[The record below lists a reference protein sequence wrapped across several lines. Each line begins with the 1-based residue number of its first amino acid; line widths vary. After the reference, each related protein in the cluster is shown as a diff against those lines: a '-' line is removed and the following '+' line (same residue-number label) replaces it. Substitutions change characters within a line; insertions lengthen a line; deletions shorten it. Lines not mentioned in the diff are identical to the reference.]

1 MLLLNMI
8 NNNELIDQIKLYN
21 KFLNS
26 DSVNKAYNFALEAHQ
41 NQKREEGVPYII
53 HPVAVAKI
61 LTDLKLDS
69 ATITTGLL
77 HDTIE
82 DTKETYE
89 SVKKEFGE
97 EVANLVDGVTKI
109 SALEDKASIDSKAE
123 NFRKLILA
131 TSKDIRVLLVKLA
144 DRLHNMRTIHFLKDK
159 DKIIRKAKETMEIY
173 APLADRMGMNR
184 IRDELEDLS
193 FSVLNKPARDLI
205 LERLKFIKNNRDDT
219 FKSISLDLIE
229 LLKSNGINATIT
241 GREKTPFSIWRK
253 IQNKKISLEQLTDII
268 GFRIVVKNIED
279 CYKALGIFH
288 SKFSTIPGKFKDY
301 ISTPKINKYK
311 SIHTSVIGPKKNRIE
326 IQIRTFEMQEFAE
339 RGIASHW
346 KYKSSEKFSE
356 LSWKEYD
363 WLRDLVEIIET
374 GNSPEHYYEFTKLQM
389 FQDNVFCF
397 TPEGAVIKLPMKATP
412 IDFAYAVH
420 TKIGN
425 SAIGC
430 LVNGQDTTLQTTLKN
445 GDLVKIETSKNASP
459 SLHWLSSSKTGKARA
474 AIRRYWQDKSLEN
487 TNLIEKNYSSTIE
500 VDLPHEPGA
509 LGNICSLI
517 GLNKGNIINVELLD
531 RREDYLK
538 FSFDLQIK
546 DLKNFTNL
554 ISQIKQS
561 NLKFRIIRHKQKKNA
576 FIKRIFDN
584 FKRN

>member
-1 MLLLNMI
+1 MI
-8 NNNELIDQIKLYN
+8 SNTDLINKIKSYN

-26 DSVNKAYNFALEAHQ
+26 DSLNKAFTFALDAHQ

-53 HPVAVAKI
+53 HPVAVANI

-82 DTKETYE
+82 DTNVTFET
-89 SVKKEFGE
+89 VKKEFGE
-97 EVANLVDGVTKI
+97 EVANLVDGVTKL
-109 SALEDKASIDSKAE
+109 SALENKASNNSKAE

-144 DRLHNMRTIHFLKDK
+144 DRLHNMRTINFVKDK
-159 DKIIRKAKETMEIY
+159 EKIIRKAKETMEIY

-193 FSVLNKPARDLI
+193 FSVLNEPARNLI
-205 LERLKFIKNNRDDT
+205 IDRLKFIKSNREDT
-219 FKSISLDLIE
+219 FKIIAAELISLLNSKGIE
-229 LLKSNGINATIT
+229 ATIT

-268 GFRIVVKNIED
+268 GFRILVNNIDD
-279 CYKALGIFH
+279 CYKTLGIFH
-288 SKFSTIPGKFKDY
+288 NQFSAIPGKFKDY

-326 IQIRTFEMQEFAE
+326 IQIRTHDMNEFAE

-356 LSWKEYD
+356 ISWKEYD

-389 FQDNVFCF
+389 FQENVFCF
-397 TPEGAVIKLPMKATP
+397 TPKGAVIKLPKKATS

-420 TKIGN
+420 TKIGD

-430 LVNGQDTTLQTTLKN
+430 KINGTVSTLQTDLKN
-445 GDLVKIETSKNASP
+445 GDMIEIITSKNASP
-459 SLHWLSSSKTGKARA
+459 SLHWLSSSKTGKARSS
-474 AIRRYWQDKSLEN
+474 IRRYWQDKSF
-487 TNLIEKNYSSTIE
+487 EKSKPEARSYTSTIV
-500 VDLPHEPGA
+500 VDLPHKPGA
-509 LGNICSLI
+509 LGDISSLI
-517 GLNKGNIINVELLD
+517 GVNKGNILNVEMLEKKKEFLQ
-531 RREDYLK
+531 

-554 ISQIKQS
+554 ISQIKQTS
-561 NLKFRIIRHKQKKNA
+561 FNFKIVRHKQKKNA
-576 FIKRIFDN
+576 FIRRIFEN

>member
-1 MLLLNMI
+1 MI
-8 NNNELIDQIKLYN
+8 NNNELITKIKSYN
-21 KFLNS
+21 RFLNS
-26 DSVNKAYNFALEAHQ
+26 ESLNKAYNFALDAHQ

-53 HPVAVAKI
+53 HPVAVANI
-61 LTDLKLDS
+61 LTELKLDS

-82 DTKETYE
+82 DTNVTYE
-89 SVKKEFGE
+89 TVKKEFGE

-109 SALEDKASIDSKAE
+109 SALEDKASNNSKAE

-144 DRLHNMRTIHFLKDK
+144 DRLHNMRTIQFVKDK

-173 APLADRMGMNR
+173 APLADRMGMNK

-205 LERLKFIKNNRDDT
+205 LDRLKIIKNNREDT
-219 FKSISLDLIE
+219 FKVIAAELID
-229 LLKSNGINATIT
+229 LLKSNGIHALIT

-253 IQNKKISLEQLTDII
+253 IQNKKISLEQLTDIV
-268 GFRIVVKNIED
+268 GFRILVDSVDD
-279 CYKALGIFH
+279 CYKTLGFFH
-288 SKFSTIPGKFKDY
+288 SKFSAIPGKFKDY

-326 IQIRTFEMQEFAE
+326 IQIRTKEMHEFAE

-346 KYKSSEKFSE
+346 KYKSSEKFSD

-389 FQDNVFCF
+389 FHENVFCF
-397 TPEGAVIKLPMKATP
+397 TPKGAVIKLPRHATS

-420 TKIGN
+420 TKIGD

-430 LVNGQDTTLQTTLKN
+430 SINGRDSTLQTSLKN
-445 GDLVKIETSKNASP
+445 GDMIKIITSKNASP

-474 AIRRYWQDKSLEN
+474 SIRRYWQDKSLAN
-487 TNLIEKNYSSTIE
+487 MNIKEKSYTSTIV
-500 VDLPHEPGA
+500 VDLPHKPGA
-509 LGNICSLI
+509 LGQISSLI
-517 GLNKGNIINVELLD
+517 GINQGNILNVEML
-531 RREDYLK
+531 EKKKDYLQ

-554 ISQIKQS
+554 ISEIKQK
-561 NLKFRIIRHKQKKNA
+561 NLNFRIIRHKQKKNA
-576 FIKRIFDN
+576 FIRRIIEN

>member
-1 MLLLNMI
+1 MI
-8 NNNELIDQIKLYN
+8 DNNQLIDEIKSYN
-21 KFLNS
+21 KFLNV
-26 DSVNKAYNFALEAHQ
+26 DTVNKAYNFALKAHQ
-41 NQKREEGVPYII
+41 HQKREEGVPYII
-53 HPVAVAKI
+53 HPIAVAKI

-82 DTKETYE
+82 DTKVTYE

-97 EVANLVDGVTKI
+97 EVANLVEGVTKI
-109 SALEDKASIDSKAE
+109 SALENKASSDSKAE

-144 DRLHNMRTIHFLKDK
+144 DRLHNMRTIQFVKDK
-159 DKIIRKAKETMEIY
+159 NKIIRKAKETMEIY

-205 LERLKFIKNNRDDT
+205 IQRLEFIKNNRDDT
-219 FKSISLDLIE
+219 FKSISLELIE
-229 LLKSNGINATIT
+229 LLKLNGIETKIA

-253 IQNKKISLEQLTDII
+253 IQNKKVSLEQLTDII
-268 GFRIVVKNIED
+268 GFRVLVKTTEE
-279 CYKALGIFH
+279 CYKTLGVFH

-326 IQIRTFEMQEFAE
+326 IQIRTFEMHEFAE

-346 KYKSSEKFSE
+346 KYKSSEKFSD

-374 GNSPEHYYEFTKLQM
+374 GNNPEHYYEFTKLQM

-397 TPEGAVIKLPMKATP
+397 TPKGSVIKLPRLATP

-425 SAIGC
+425 SAIRC
-430 LVNGQDTTLQTTLKN
+430 SVNGQEAPLQSILKN
-445 GDLVKIETSKNASP
+445 GDMISIVASKNASP
-459 SLHWLSSSKTGKARA
+459 SLHWLSSAKTGKARA
-474 AIRRYWQDKSLEN
+474 AIRRYWQDKSQE
-487 TNLIEKNYSSTIE
+487 IEKETEKSYASTIE

-517 GLNKGNIINVELLD
+517 GLNKGNIVNVDILE
-531 RREDYLK
+531 RKEKYLK

-561 NLKFRIIRHKQKKNA
+561 NLNFKIIRHKQKKNA
-576 FIKRIFDN
+576 FIKRIFEN

>member
-1 MLLLNMI
+1 MI
-8 NNNELIDQIKLYN
+8 NNIELINKIKSYN
-21 KFLNS
+21 RFLNS
-26 DSVNKAYNFALEAHQ
+26 DSLNKAYNFALDAHQ

-53 HPVAVAKI
+53 HPVAVANI
-61 LTDLKLDS
+61 LTELKLDS

-82 DTKETYE
+82 DTKVTFDT
-89 SVKKEFGE
+89 VKKEFGE
-97 EVANLVDGVTKI
+97 EVANLVDGVTKL
-109 SALEDKASIDSKAE
+109 SALEDKASDNSKAE

-144 DRLHNMRTIHFLKDK
+144 DRLHNMRTIQFLKDK

-193 FSVLNKPARDLI
+193 FSVLNKPARELI
-205 LERLKFIKNNRDDT
+205 LDRLKFIKNNREDT
-219 FKSISLDLIE
+219 FKLVAAELIE
-229 LLKSNGINATIT
+229 LLKSFGIDAKIT

-253 IQNKKISLEQLTDII
+253 MQNKKISLEQLTDII
-268 GFRIVVKNIED
+268 GFRIIVNNIED
-279 CYKALGIFH
+279 CYKTLGIFH
-288 SKFSTIPGKFKDY
+288 SKFSAIPGKFKDY

-326 IQIRTFEMQEFAE
+326 IQIRTNEMNEFAE

-397 TPEGAVIKLPMKATP
+397 TPKGAVIKLPKEATP

-420 TKIGN
+420 TKIGE
-425 SAIGC
+425 SAVGC
-430 LVNGQDTTLQTTLKN
+430 LINGRTSTLQSILKN
-445 GDLVKIETSKNASP
+445 GDMVEISTSKNASP

-474 AIRRYWQDKSLEN
+474 SIRRYWQDKSLEN
-487 TNLIEKNYSSTIE
+487 SKPKEKNYTSTII
-500 VDLPHEPGA
+500 VDLPHIPGA
-509 LGNICSLI
+509 LGNISSLI
-517 GLNKGNIINVELLD
+517 GINKGNILNVELLN
-531 RREDYLK
+531 RKKNYLQ

-554 ISQIKQS
+554 ISQIKQ
-561 NLKFRIIRHKQKKNA
+561 NNFNFRIVRHKQKKNA
-576 FIKRIFDN
+576 FIRRIFEN
-584 FKRN
+584 FKRH

>member
-1 MLLLNMI
+1 MI
-8 NNNELIDQIKLYN
+8 NNEELINKIKTYN
-21 KFLNS
+21 KFLNPS
-26 DSVNKAYNFALEAHQ
+26 TLSKAYDFAIKAHK
-41 NQKREEGVPYII
+41 NQKRKSGDPYVI
-53 HPVAVAKI
+53 HPVAVANI
-61 LTDLKLDS
+61 LSDLKLDS
-69 ATITTGLL
+69 ATIVTGLL

-82 DTKETYE
+82 DTNATYDVVL
-89 SVKKEFGE
+89 SEFGK
-97 EVANLVDGVTKI
+97 EVADLVEGVTKI
-109 SALEDKASIDSKAE
+109 SQLENQAGENSQAE

-144 DRLHNMRTIHFLKDK
+144 DRLHNMRTIHAFSSNDK
-159 DKIIRKAKETMEIY
+159 KQRIAKETMEIY

-193 FSVLNKPARDLI
+193 FAVLNENARNLI
-205 LERLKFIKNNRDDT
+205 IERLKFIKNNRVDN
-219 FKSISLDLIE
+219 FNPIANELIE
-229 LLKSNGINATIT
+229 LLKQNGVVAKIT

-253 IQNKKISLEQLTDII
+253 IQNKKVSLEQLTDIV
-268 GFRIVVKNIED
+268 GFRIIVNNIEE
-279 CYKALGIFH
+279 CYKTLGIFH
-288 SKFSTIPGKFKDY
+288 SNYSTIPGKFKDY

-311 SIHTSVIGPKKNRIE
+311 SIHTSLIGPRKQRIE
-326 IQIRTFEMQEFAE
+326 IQIRTKEMHEFAE

-346 KYKSSEKFSE
+346 KYKSSEKFSD

-397 TPEGAVIKLPMKATP
+397 TPKGAVIKLPRNATP

-430 LVNGQDTTLQTTLKN
+430 FINGRESTLQTILKN
-445 GDLVKIETSKNASP
+445 GDMVKIINSKKVSP
-459 SLHWLSSSKTGKARA
+459 SLHWLSSSKTGKARS
-474 AIRRYWQDKSLEN
+474 AIRRYWQDKLSDTKTSKDKE
-487 TNLIEKNYSSTIE
+487 YSSTLLI
-500 VDLPHEPGA
+500 DLPHEPGI
-509 LGNICSLI
+509 LGDISTLI
-517 GLNKGNIINVELLD
+517 GLNGSNIINVELVEKKD
-531 RREDYLK
+531 KYLQ
-538 FSFDLQIK
+538 FSFDLQIN

-554 ISQIKQS
+554 ISQIKQK
-561 NLKFRIIRHKQKKNA
+561 NLKFKIIRHKEKKHA
-576 FIKRIFDN
+576 FIQRIFEN